1 MNALEIKKIREELKM
16 TQAEFADAL
25 EVNSRTVQKWEAGET
40 KVRKGT
46 AFLINDMKKSRVSGG
61 VPERQDQHRTIP
73 VDFSEMN
80 VMYVPLINKFAYAG
94 YLNGFGDDEYLDDL
108 PKVPWANDFEAKGNY
123 MCFEVKGD
131 SMDNGSYESILEG
144 DVLLC
149 REVRRDYW
157 SNKLHINK
165 WDFVIVHQTEGI
177 LVKRILDHDVE
188 NGILLLHS
196 LNEYYEDFTV
206 HLDEVSKIF
215 NIVDFRRKKSRR

>member
-1 MNALEIKKIREELKM
+1 MNALEIKEIREDLGM
-16 TQAEFADAL
+16 TQAQFASVL
-25 EVNSRTVQKWEAGET
+25 EVNPRTVQKWEAGET
-40 KVRKGT
+40 KIRKGT
-46 AFLINDMKKSRVSGG
+46 AFLINDMKKRRVPNDG
-61 VPERQDQHRTIP
+61 VKQKDHSAIP

-94 YLNGFGDDEYLDDL
+94 FLNGFGDDEYLDDL
-108 PKVPWANDFEAKGNY
+108 PRVPWANDFEAKGNY
-123 MCFEVKGD
+123 LCFEVKGD

-157 SNKLHINK
+157 SSKLHIQK

-188 NGILLLHS
+188 DGILVLHS
-196 LNEYYEDFTV
+196 LNEYYEDFKV
-206 HLDEVSKIF
+206 NLNEVSKIF